1 VQNKGNFVQSPETPI
16 SEKSIM
22 PTTLVTIPPTMDA
35 EIRAIL
41 AAIATAGGAPYCVG
55 GAVRD
60 AVAGHAFKDIDVE
73 VFGLLADALIDI
85 LKRFGQVD
93 TVGMAFGVI
102 KLTTQQGDYDFSLP
116 RRDNKRGQSHRD
128 FTIEVDL
135 AMTVEE
141 AAARR
146 DFTMNSMALAI
157 DNTLL
162 DPFHGRADMQAKIL
176 RHTSAAFA
184 EDPLRVLRGMQ
195 FAARFGMTLAP
206 ETAQLAAALKSEY
219 PALSIERVWGEWEKW
234 AAGGKYPA
242 KGLEALEQSGWLAL
256 YPELAALRGVQ
267 QDPEWHPEGD
277 AWVHTKWVTD
287 AAARIADREALPRDE
302 RVALLLGA
310 LCHDLGKAVTTVF
323 ARGRWRSPGHDEAG
337 ARLARTFLASIGAP
351 DKVIGK
357 VTELTLHHMAHLYGV
372 PNARVARRL
381 GAKLTHVTPYLLGLV
396 MEADHSGRPPLA
408 PHMPV
413 AATKLVA
420 LMEQEAGRSKPL
432 LMGRHLLE
440 LGLKPGPALGALL
453 QEAFEAQL
461 DGAFADVAEG
471 IAWLRAQRRL

>member
-1 VQNKGNFVQSPETPI
+1 VQVQVKGNFVQRPETPI
-16 SEKSIM
+16 SKESS
-22 PTTLVTIPPTMDA
+22 PPAAPVKIALAMDA
-35 EIRAIL
+35 EMRTIL
-41 AAIATAGGAPYCVG
+41 AAIAAAGGVPYRVG

-60 AVAGHAFKDIDVE
+60 AVAGQAPKDVDVE
-73 VFGLLADALIDI
+73 VFGLLTDALIDV
-85 LKRFGQVD
+85 LKRFGRVD

-102 KLTTQQGDYDFSLP
+102 KLTTQERTYDFSLP

-128 FTIEVDL
+128 FMIEVDL
-135 AMTVEE
+135 TMTAEE

-146 DFTMNSMALAI
+146 DFTMNSMALDI
-157 DNTLL
+157 DDVLL

-206 ETAQLAAALKSEY
+206 ETARLAATLK
-219 PALSIERVWGEWEKW
+219 
-234 AAGGKYPA
+234 GKFPA
-242 KGLEALEQSGWLAL
+242 KGLEALEVSGWLSL
-256 YPELAALRGVQ
+256 YPALAALRGVQ

-287 AAARIADREALPRDE
+287 AAAQIADREALPRDE

-310 LCHDLGKAVTTVF
+310 LCHDLGKAVTTLF
-323 ARGRWRSPGHDEAG
+323 TRGRWRSPGHDEAG
-337 ARLARTFLASIGAP
+337 ATLARTFLASIGAP
-351 DKVIGK
+351 DKMIGM

-372 PNARVARRL
+372 PSARMARRL
-381 GAKLTHVTPYLLGLV
+381 GAKLTHVTPHLLGLV

-440 LGLKPGPALGALL
+440 LGLKPGPALGDLL
-453 QEAFEAQL
+453 HQAFEAQL

-471 IAWLRAQRRL
+471 IAWLRAQRRI